1 MADLVEQLIAS
12 KYLKAPHLIKAFKK
26 IKREDFVLP
35 GAKEEAGLNV
45 PLNIGFGQTISQ
57 PLTVAFMLELL
68 EPRKTE
74 KVLDIG
80 SGSGWVSALLTEIVG
95 ESGRVYAIER
105 IEELKSFG
113 EQNTEKY
120 RFVSD
125 GRLKFFVGDG
135 AKGLPE
141 YAPFDVIHVAAS
153 AATIPSALLDQLAI
167 GGRLIIPEGVDTQ
180 ELVLIERKSENEYT
194 QRRFSGFVF
203 VPLISKTINR

>member
-12 KYLKAPHLIKAFKK
+12 KYLKTPHLIKAFKK

-35 GAKEEAGLNV
+35 GAKEEAELNV

-68 EPRKTE
+68 KLG
-74 KVLDIG
+74 KGKKALDVG
-80 SGSGWVSALLTEIVG
+80 SGSGWVSALLAEIVG
-95 ESGRVYAIER
+95 ESGRIYAIER
-105 IEELKSFG
+105 IDELKNFG
-113 EQNTEKY
+113 EQNAEKY
-120 RFVSD
+120 KFVSD

-135 AKGLPE
+135 AKGLPK
-141 YAPFDVIHVAAS
+141 YAPFDVIHVAAG

-203 VPLISKTINR
+203 VPLISEIINR

>member
-1 MADLVEQLIAS
+1 MTDLVEQLIAS
-12 KYLKAPHLIKAFKK
+12 KYLKTPHLIEAFKK

-35 GAKEEAGLNV
+35 GAKEEAELNV

-68 EPRKTE
+68 KPRKG
-74 KVLDIG
+74 KKALDIG
-80 SGSGWVSALLTEIVG
+80 SGSGWVSALLAEIVG

-105 IEELKSFG
+105 IDELKNFG
-113 EQNTEKY
+113 EQNAEKY
-120 RFVSD
+120 KFVS
-125 GRLKFFVGDG
+125 GGWLKFFVGDG

-141 YAPFDVIHVAAS
+141 YAPFDLIHVAAG
-153 AATIPSALLDQLAI
+153 AATIPPALLNQLAI

-203 VPLISKTINR
+203 VPLISETINK